1 MHSTHVDSL
10 SAENRHQL
18 HRAAASLAV
27 EFAGTFGLETVERR
41 VADSF
46 EQLVP
51 QATITL
57 YSPLLA
63 QRFARERLQAMV
75 RSQSDAAFA
84 QPSVLFLCVHN
95 SGRSQIASAWL
106 RHLCGDSV
114 TVWSGGTEPSGSISP
129 SVFMAMAEV
138 GIDLSAEFPKPWTD
152 EVVAGADVIITMGC
166 GEACP
171 VLPGKRYEDWSL
183 LHSTGPDLDTARAA
197 RDEIRDRVALLAASL
212 RLVVT

>member
-1 MHSTHVDSL
+1 
-10 SAENRHQL
+10 
-18 HRAAASLAV
+18 
-27 EFAGTFGLETVERR
+27 
-41 VADSF
+41 
-46 EQLVP
+46 
-51 QATITL
+51 
-57 YSPLLA
+57 
-63 QRFARERLQAMV
+63 MV

-152 EVVAGADVIITMGC
+152 EVVAGADVIITIGC